1 MAVTITQQNG
11 ASNDLLGY
19 FDSWSTN
26 STYRDHGFFNPDD
39 GSGGPYTQWGAGNIY
54 DPTDPASTPTP
65 SVILGGQNFEYSTGN
80 FSGEIQSLNFGEG
93 IYYDSASSE
102 YVQDDQLLIDVSDVT
117 VETSADFATAIYVL
131 SNEGSLENQTV
142 FGSNFPGMYDFFA
155 EQGTEQVGTAGADT
169 QYSFAGNDTLMG
181 NGGVD
186 TFVFDLD
193 GNGHTT
199 FDAIGDDTITDF
211 DVANEEILIGLN
223 DTAYDSDSEILNAAS
238 DTADGV
244 YIDLGSHGSITLE
257 GVTVSELSGDNFAFV

>member
-65 SVILGGQNFEYSTGN
+65 SVILGGDDFTYTTGN

-93 IYYDSASSE
+93 IYYDSASSQ
-102 YVQDDQLLIDVSDVT
+102 YVQNDQLLIDVSS
-117 VETSADFATAIYVL
+117 VEESDDFATAIYVL
-131 SNEGSLENQTV
+131 SNEGSFTSQTI
-142 FGSNFPGMYDFFA
+142 FGTNFPGMYDFFE

-169 QYSFAGNDTLMG
+169 QSSFGGDDTLTGGAGNDSFRFVLD
-181 NGGVD
+181 D
-186 TFVFDLD
+186 T
-193 GNGHTT
+193 GAS
-199 FDAIGDDTITDF
+199 AIGDDTITDF
-211 DVANEEILIGLN
+211 DAANETIYIGLN
-223 DTAYDSDSEILNAAS
+223 DSAYDSYSEILNAAS

-244 YIDLGSHGSITLE
+244 NIDLGSHGSITLAD
-257 GVTVSELSGDNFAFV
+257 VSVSELSSDNFAFA